1 MVMHTLAIAQ
11 RVLRQLINDRRF
23 LALSIL
29 VPVFVVFIMDIFFE
43 AVDTP
48 SPFITITSFIIPGGA
63 FIVHFIT
70 YVLCAIVLVRE
81 RTAETLERMFVSGY
95 RQIEII
101 GGYLVAY
108 SALATLQ
115 SFIVLVELN
124 WLFELDKSFG
134 TLASIYVV
142 MWLLAVVSI
151 ALGILVSNFARNEG
165 QVFPFIPMIIVPSM
179 FLSGM
184 LVEVD
189 ALPDW
194 AQVLSRLTP
203 LYYAT
208 EIIHDLNTADHN
220 LGDNLGTLGILIVYG
235 LVVLFLAAFT
245 LQEYD

>member
-1 MVMHTLAIAQ
+1 MMQNILAIAQ

-29 VPVFVVFIMDIFFE
+29 VPVFVVFIMNIFFE
-43 AVDTP
+43 SVDTP
-48 SPFITITSFIIPGGA
+48 SPLINITGFILPGGA
-63 FIVHFIT
+63 FVVHFIT

-81 RTAETLERMFVSGY
+81 RTAETLERMFVNGY

-101 GGYLVAY
+101 GGYLAAY

-115 SFIVLVELN
+115 SFIVLMEMN
-124 WLFELDKSFG
+124 WLFELDKSAG
-134 TLASIYVV
+134 TLLSIYIV
-142 MWLLAVVSI
+142 MWLLSVVSI

-165 QVFPFIPMIIVPSM
+165 QVFPFIPLIIVPSM

-184 LVEVD
+184 LVDVKN
-189 ALPDW
+189 LPDW
-194 AQVLSRLTP
+194 AQVLSRFTP

-208 EIIHDLNTADHN
+208 EIIHDLNMEGHN
-220 LGDNLGTLGILIVYG
+220 LGDNLGTLSILIVYG
-235 LVVLFLAAFT
+235 VTVLFLAAFT

>member
-1 MVMHTLAIAQ
+1 MISHTLAIAQ
-11 RVLRQLINDRRF
+11 RVLRQLFNDRRF

-29 VPVFVVFIMDIFFE
+29 VPVIIVFIMDIFFD
-43 AVDTP
+43 AVSNP
-48 SPFITITSFIIPGGA
+48 VLNITSFILPGGA
-63 FIVHFIT
+63 FVVHFIT
-70 YVLCAIVLVRE
+70 YILCAIVLVRE

-95 RQIEII
+95 TRIEII
-101 GGYLVAY
+101 GGYLGAY
-108 SALATLQ
+108 SSLATIQ
-115 SFIVLVELN
+115 SMIVLLEMN

-151 ALGILVSNFARNEG
+151 ALGIFVSNFARNEG
-165 QVFPFIPMIIVPSM
+165 QVFPFIPLIIVPSM

-184 LVEVD
+184 LVDVE

-194 AQVLSRLTP
+194 TEVLSRFVP

-208 EIIHDLNTADHN
+208 EIIHDLNIEGHN
-220 LGDNLGTLGILIVYG
+220 LGDNLGTLAILILYG
-235 LVVLFLAAFT
+235 TVVLFLAAFT